1 MYEFMYVRMPESIIY
16 TYMYIPMYLCLFMY
30 VCRPVYSVCVY
41 VRTYGCMNA
50 TMDVL
55 LNTIFQHKLDYFLVA
70 LKLSSMSGKYSKIAT
85 YIDTFIALFRPL
97 KLAH

>member
-1 MYEFMYVRMPESIIY
+1 MYVRMPESVIY
-16 TYMYIPMYLCLFMY
+16 TYMYVPMYLCVFMY

-70 LKLSSMSGKYSKIAT
+70 LKLSSINRKYSKIAT
-85 YIDTFIALFRPL
+85 YIDTSIALFRPL